1 MPIKNNIYYHLY
13 EGDTGFTNP
22 SVILIHGAGGNHLFW
37 SVELRRLPNKKVY
50 AIDLPGHGK
59 SSGQAIQ
66 SIDDF
71 AEHIRKW
78 IDALGIFRAIFIG
91 HSMGSAIALDLALKY
106 PENVLGLGLI
116 GAGAK
121 LSVSPDIIEQLS
133 TPSTYQS
140 AVHKIITWSFSAN
153 TQQRLVDI
161 ATKRMGEIRPS
172 VLLSDFLACNKFD
185 EMEHIEKI
193 SQPTLIL
200 CGAED
205 QMTPLRYSH
214 FLADRIP
221 NSRLA
226 IIPEAGH
233 MVMLEQPGMV
243 AEKITDFLQEIS
255 Y

>member
-1 MPIKNNIYYHLY
+1 MPIKKNIYYHLY
-13 EGDTGFTNP
+13 EGDIGFTNP
-22 SVILIHGAGGNHLFW
+22 PVLLIHGAGGNHLFW
-37 SVELRRLPNKKVY
+37 SVELRRLPNHKVY
-50 AIDLPGHGK
+50 AMDLPGHGK

-66 SIDDF
+66 SITEF
-71 AEHIRKW
+71 AEQIKKW
-78 IDALGIFRAIFIG
+78 IDALGLFRVTVIG
-91 HSMGSAIALDLALKY
+91 HSMGSAIAIELALKH

-121 LSVSPDIIEQLS
+121 LSVSPNIIEQLR

-153 TQQRLVDI
+153 TQQRLVEI
-161 ATKRMGEIRPS
+161 ATKRMNEIRPS
-172 VLLSDFLACNKFD
+172 VLLSDFIACNKFD

-200 CGAED
+200 CGADD
-205 QMTPLRYSH
+205 QMTPLRFSH
-214 FLADRIP
+214 YLADRIP

-226 IIPEAGH
+226 IVPGAGH
-233 MVMLEQPGMV
+233 MVMLEQPGVV
-243 AEKITDFLQEIS
+243 AERITDFLQEIS